1 MNADDIIDGLTRL
14 LRATRHEVEQLIF
27 SAPHKYKH
35 YTIPKKSGG
44 VRDIYHPASELKA
57 VQRWLSETVL
67 SELPIHDAVCS
78 YRRGMNIRAHAE
90 RHLSSN
96 YFLRMD
102 FRNFFPSIS
111 DAVLFR
117 YFEGQ
122 VVRGNLDCDVG
133 ALHVLSRLVCRQEKA
148 SLKRGLSIGAPTSP
162 LLSNA
167 VLFDFDERMVDL
179 GARSQC
185 IYTRYAD
192 DMFFSCREKD
202 RLGDVEILVKSV
214 VAELLPFLEINEEK
228 TVHSSRKNF
237 VGITGLVVTPER
249 RLSIGR
255 DIKRQIKTETFLW
268 TLKKLEIDKLI
279 KLRGMVAYIRDVEP
293 DFYATLERKFG
304 LDLIKRLNENVSLV
318 EEQLRRR
325 VVLDDDVPF

>member
-1 MNADDIIDGLTRL
+1 MTADDIIDGLTRL
-14 LRATRHEVEQLIF
+14 LRATRREVEQLIF

-44 VRDIYHPASELKA
+44 VRDIYHPASELKT
-57 VQRWLSETVL
+57 VQRWLSENVL
-67 SELPIHDAVCS
+67 SGLPIHDAVCS
-78 YRRGMNIRAHAE
+78 YRRGMNIRDHAE

-111 DAVLFR
+111 DAVLIG

-122 VVRGNLDCDVG
+122 VVSRNLDCDVG
-133 ALHVLSRLVCRQEKA
+133 ALHVLLRLVCRQEKA
-148 SLKRGLSIGAPTSP
+148 SLNRGLSIGAPTSP

-167 VLFDFDERMVDL
+167 VLFDFDERMADL
-179 GARSQC
+179 GAKSHC
-185 IYTRYAD
+185 VYTRYAD
-192 DMFFSCREKD
+192 DMFFSCKERD
-202 RLGDVEILVKSV
+202 RLGEVELLVKGV
-214 VAELLPFLEINEEK
+214 VAEILPFLEINEEK

-255 DIKRQIKTETFLW
+255 ELKRQIKTETFLW
-268 TLKKLEIDKLI
+268 TLNKLEIDKLI
-279 KLRGMVAYIRDVEP
+279 KLRGMIAYVRDVDP
-293 DFYATLERKFG
+293 DFYLVLERKFG
-304 LDLIKRLNENVSLV
+304 VDLIKRLNENVSLA
-318 EEQLRRR
+318 EKQLRMRLM
-325 VVLDDDVPF
+325 LDDDVPF